1 MRKFKHKQT
10 GIIGTLQKDQ
20 HVHFERCSGNV
31 CANESLYKTFVIN
44 CSDWEEIKNHNNINF
59 RVFFY
64 DGIDKETGTY
74 ISFGEAVVEDYIRA
88 EEEGLEP
95 IDQCILIEQYVGI
108 EDMEGE
114 SIYVGDYLEDS
125 QSKRRYVVIAVPG
138 GFGVN
143 SFQDDLHKEEIVWW
157 DGLSD
162 MQNRS
167 WVMNS
172 CKVVGN
178 VNEGLYE
185 IGN

>member
-31 CANESLYKTFVIN
+31 CAHESLYKTFVIN

-74 ISFGEAVVEDYIRA
+74 VGFGEAVSEDYVRA
-88 EEEGLEP
+88 TDDGLEP
-95 IDQCILIEQYVGI
+95 TDGCTIIEQYIGI
-108 EDMEGE
+108 KDELGCL
-114 SIYVGDYLEDS
+114 IYVGDYLKDT
-125 QSKRRYVVIAVPG
+125 QTNRIYVVIAVPG
-138 GFGVN
+138 GFGIN
-143 SFQDDLHKEEIVWW
+143 SFQDDLHKEKIVWW

-172 CKVVGN
+172 CIVVGN
-178 VNEGLYE
+178 VNEGFHE
-185 IGN
+185 

>member
-1 MRKFKHKQT
+1 MRN
-10 GIIGTLQKDQ
+10 L
-20 HVHFERCSGNV
+20 
-31 CANESLYKTFVIN
+31 
-44 CSDWEEIKNHNNINF
+44 NF

-64 DGIDKETGTY
+64 DGVDKSTGEYLCFLEVLSEGY
-74 ISFGEAVVEDYIRA
+74 IYADPDGIQPADECSI
-88 EEEGLEP
+88 
-95 IDQCILIEQYVGI
+95 IEQYVGI

-125 QSKRRYVVIAVPG
+125 QTKRRYVVIAVPG
-138 GFGVN
+138 GFGIN

-172 CKVVGN
+172 CTVVGN
-178 VNEGLYE
+178 VNEGMHGRE
-185 IGN
+185 N